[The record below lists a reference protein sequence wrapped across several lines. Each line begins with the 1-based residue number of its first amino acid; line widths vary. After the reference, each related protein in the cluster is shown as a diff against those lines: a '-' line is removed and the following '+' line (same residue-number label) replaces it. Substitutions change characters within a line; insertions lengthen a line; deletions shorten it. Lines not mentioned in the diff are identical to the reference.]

1 MRKPEKS
8 NVVTTALEQPPA
20 APVGGRRT
28 ISALLEHAFW
38 FQLKQISIDR
48 DIPIRT
54 LMQEA
59 FNDLFVKYGKEPVA
73 MPAAQAASSGK
84 SRVETSFEI
93 PKQFDVLFERWMAEN
108 DWSGTELLRKA
119 LSLFEVAQEAREQ
132 GNRLGV
138 LSRDRRVV
146 AEIIG
151 L

>member
-1 MRKPEKS
+1 MGKPAKS
-8 NVVTTALEQPPA
+8 NAVTTALEQPPA

-28 ISALLEHAFW
+28 ISAALEYAFW

-48 DIPIRT
+48 DIPMRA

-59 FNDLFVKYGKEPVA
+59 FNTLFVKYDKEPVA
-73 MPAAQAASSGK
+73 MPEAQGASAGK
-84 SRVETSFEI
+84 AMMETSFEI

-119 LSLFEVAQEAREQ
+119 LSLFEVAQEAKEQ

-138 LSRDRRVV
+138 LSRDRQVV